1 MSTEEAAVA
10 RGATIEGRFQ
20 LRRLGQLIL
29 ASLVVIG
36 AVALQNFF
44 AGFVRSGFLAMTAM
58 AVLLLAYWAAH
69 KGRLDQAASLFLGTL
84 TLMVTAFMW
93 LDQGLRDHSL
103 LGYCG
108 ILIFAAMLSSTRLL
122 ILLLGF
128 MLLSI
133 ATLGTLNLLGWY
145 VNPVNP
151 LRAGNIVDAA
161 SILAII
167 GFGSWLISS
176 DLRRALY
183 SLEEEN
189 QRVRQTQAH
198 IQHLAGH
205 DPLTGLVNRLSAR
218 DRFEQA
224 LAQARRN
231 QTMVALLFLD
241 LDNFKTVNDSLGHAA
256 GDELLRSV
264 AEKLQL
270 TVRQNDTVCR
280 QGGDEFLL
288 IIGGM
293 HDSGGVARIAL
304 KVLEKLGVP
313 TLING
318 QPVLA
323 TCSVGIAMSPNDG
336 DDFDTLMQKAD
347 LAMYQAKASGRNVLR
362 FYSAEMNSSVREH
375 LELAAGMREAL
386 VKTEFM
392 LYYQPQ
398 YNLQNGSLVGAEAL
412 IRWRHPT
419 LGLVSPATFIP
430 IAEKTGM
437 IIEIG
442 AWVLQEACRQTQLWR
457 EQGLDLP
464 CVSVNLSPI
473 QFRRGDVERV
483 VLQALENSGLPPAAL
498 QLELTESLLIE
509 DSSDLGGVLNRLR
522 AKGVGFSID
531 DFGTGYSNLGYLK
544 RFAVEYLKIDQ
555 SFVRRLVEDPHDEAI
570 VQAIIQ
576 MAHSLKLELVA
587 EGIEDAATLA
597 RLVEMGCDYGQ
608 GFYWSPA
615 LPPAEFQALLQQQQ
629 LPEPS

>member
-1 MSTEEAAVA
+1 MSTEESGVA
-10 RGATIEGRFQ
+10 KGVTAEGRFQ

-29 ASLVVIG
+29 AALVVLG
-36 AVALQNFF
+36 AVGLQNFF
-44 AGFVRSGFLAMTAM
+44 AGFVRSGFLAMAAM
-58 AVLLLAYWAAH
+58 AVLLLAYRAAH
-69 KGRLDQAASLFLGTL
+69 KGRLDQAAGLFLGTL
-84 TLMVTAFMW
+84 TLMATTFMW
-93 LDQGLRDHSL
+93 LDQGLRDHAL
-103 LGYCG
+103 MGYCG
-108 ILIFAAMLSSTRLL
+108 ILIFAAMLSSTRLM
-122 ILLLGF
+122 IVLLSF
-128 MLLSI
+128 MLLSVI
-133 ATLGTLNLLGWY
+133 TLGVFNLQGWY
-145 VNPVNP
+145 VNQMTP
-151 LRAGNIVDAA
+151 LRVGNIVDAA
-161 SILAII
+161 GILAVI

-189 QRVRQTQAH
+189 QRVRQTQEH
-198 IQHLAGH
+198 IERLARH
-205 DPLTGLVNRLSAR
+205 DPLTGLVNRSSAR
-218 DRFEQA
+218 DRFDQA

-256 GDELLRSV
+256 GDELLCSV
-264 AEKLQL
+264 AEKLQQ
-270 TVRQNDTVCR
+270 TVRQSDTVCR

-288 IIGGM
+288 IISGM
-293 HDSGGVARIAL
+293 QDSGGVARIAL
-304 KVLEKLGVP
+304 KVLERLSVP

-323 TCSVGIAMSPNDG
+323 TCSVGIALSPSDG

-375 LELAAGMREAL
+375 LELAASMREAL
-386 VKTEFM
+386 DKGEFM

-398 YNLQNGSLVGAEAL
+398 FNLQSGRLVGAEAL
-412 IRWRHPT
+412 IRWRHPS

-437 IIEIG
+437 IIDIG
-442 AWVLQEACRQTQLWR
+442 AWVLQEACRQAQFWLQ
-457 EQGLDLP
+457 QGLDFP

-483 VLQALENSGLPPAAL
+483 VLRALESSGLPSTAL
-498 QLELTESLLIE
+498 QLELTESLFID
-509 DSSDLGGVLNRLR
+509 DSSDLAGVLNRLR

-555 SFVRRLVEDPHDEAI
+555 SFVRRLIEDPHDEAI

-608 GFYWSPA
+608 GFHWSPA
-615 LPPAEFQALLQQQQ
+615 LPPAEFQALLQ
-629 LPEPS
+629 STDAT